1 MSPADQ
7 RCFLAAQGWL
17 ELGDWKSAEQELEEL
32 TPKHLTSVEVLD
44 LRWLILA
51 QGERWNDAVEVARK
65 LARLAPDKAD
75 SFINLAYALHELKR
89 TEEARDILLP
99 VVTKFPKV
107 WTIPY
112 NLACYDAQLG
122 DLAEARDR
130 LAQAF
135 RLGNAKELKA
145 QAADDPDLAP
155 LWDDSEST

>member
-32 TPKHLTSVEVLD
+32 TPKPLTSVEVLD

-51 QGERWNDAVEVARK
+51 KGERWNDAVEVARK

-99 VVTKFPKV
+99 VVAKFPKV

-122 DLAEARDR
+122 DLAEARDW

>member
-32 TPKHLTSVEVLD
+32 TPKPLASVEVLD

-51 QGERWNDAVEVARK
+51 KGERWNDAVEVARK

-99 VVTKFPKV
+99 VVAKFSKV

-122 DLAEARDR
+122 DLAEARDW